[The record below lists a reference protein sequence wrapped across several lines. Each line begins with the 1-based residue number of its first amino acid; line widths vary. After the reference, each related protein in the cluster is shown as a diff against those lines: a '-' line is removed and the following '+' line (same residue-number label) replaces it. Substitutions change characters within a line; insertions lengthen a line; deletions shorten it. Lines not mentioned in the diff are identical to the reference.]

1 MKIRVKLF
9 ASVREIVGQKELVLE
24 VPDDVKA
31 SAIPHLLASE
41 YPRLQALV
49 SFLKTAVNHE
59 YADGERILVEGD
71 EVALLPPVSGGLDAF
86 EITETPLSLDALAAT
101 IGQDTC
107 GAIASFLGIVR
118 GFARGRKV
126 DHLEYDAYPEMAVAK
141 MRQIG
146 DEIRARW
153 PVDRMAI
160 VHRVGRLGVGEASVA
175 IAVASPHRHEAL
187 QACAYAIER
196 LKEIVPIWKKEV
208 WSDGAEWIGSTVD
221 EYRMR
226 AREAAVGKAGPT
238 HADPSSVPDA

>member
-1 MKIRVKLF
+1 MRIRVKLF
-9 ASVREIVGQKELVLE
+9 ASVRDIVGQSELVLE
-24 VPDDVKA
+24 VPDGTKA
-31 SAIPHLLASE
+31 CALPDRLAGE
-41 YPRLQALV
+41 YPRLRALA
-49 SFLKTAVNHE
+49 SFLKVAVNHE
-59 YADGERILVEGD
+59 YADGERALVEGD
-71 EVALLPPVSGGLDAF
+71 EVALLPPVSGGVDAF
-86 EITETPLSLDALAAT
+86 EITEAPLSLDALATAT
-101 IGQDTC
+101 GQETS

-153 PVDRMAI
+153 PVDRIAI

-187 QACAYAIER
+187 EACAYAIER
-196 LKEIVPIWKKEV
+196 LKQIVPIWKKEV

-221 EYRMR
+221 EYRMVERR
-226 AREAAVGKAGPT
+226 ADGEA
-238 HADPSSVPDA
+238 